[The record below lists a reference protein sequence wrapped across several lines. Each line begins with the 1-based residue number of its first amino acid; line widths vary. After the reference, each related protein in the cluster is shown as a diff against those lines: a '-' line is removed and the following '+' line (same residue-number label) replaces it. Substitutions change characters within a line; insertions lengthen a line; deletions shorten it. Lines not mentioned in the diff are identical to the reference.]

1 LAAMKFFL
9 TVLSICSIIL
19 LSDGLPAPAMDMSA
33 CHCFRDRSYDPAHRF
48 AADDYLLATSYNSL
62 MARTFGISKGEIIM
76 KKMRGGVNGNDLL
89 ISLFLGSACSRP
101 YPLLLSI
108 RADGGSWQQIA
119 RSACGGR
126 DNGPILAALQR
137 DDRKAALAGITDFML
152 EKRYPDTGEVIK
164 KIRASLAD
172 NKKVALVLV
181 LAEQTGLSPDQI
193 LRLYTAEN
201 RSFAQIAHE
210 HGLSPE
216 QVGKNLLKPS
226 PRPQTP
232 AHGGE

>member
-1 LAAMKFFL
+1 MKFFL
-9 TVLSICSIIL
+9 TVLSICSIML

-101 YPLLLSI
+101 YPLLLAI
-108 RADGGSWQQIA
+108 RADGGTWQQIA
-119 RSACGGR
+119 GSACG
-126 DNGPILAALQR
+126 DKQNNIPIQT
-137 DDRKAALAGITDFML
+137 ALARGNHARAVTLITDFML
-152 EKRYPDTGEVIK
+152 KKRYRDLGEVIK
-164 KIRASLAD
+164 KIRARLAD
-172 NKKVALVLV
+172 NKKVALVLA
-181 LAEQTGLSPDQI
+181 LAEQTGLAPD
-193 LRLYTAEN
+193 RLLTLYLDQKK
-201 RSFAQIAHE
+201 SFAQIAHE

-216 QVGKNLLKPS
+216 QVGKNLLKRS